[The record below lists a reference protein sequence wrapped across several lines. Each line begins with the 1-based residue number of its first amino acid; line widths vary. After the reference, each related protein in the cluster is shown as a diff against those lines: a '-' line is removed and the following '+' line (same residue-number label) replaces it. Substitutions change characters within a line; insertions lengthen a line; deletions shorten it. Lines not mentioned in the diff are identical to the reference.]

1 MIDNRKRKS
10 CYIKIIVYIIHVLII
25 NETNTKSFRGYRGL
39 EVIRVVRTGRW
50 WWWWWSKVRRAMMP
64 RNTDGNLVVRTV
76 VHNMLM
82 SVRSSTSSMAS
93 IEIPGDDSSRS

>member
-10 CYIKIIVYIIHVLII
+10 CYIKIIVYKIHVLII

-39 EVIRVVRTGRW
+39 EVIRIIGTGRW
-50 WWWWWSKVRRAMMP
+50 WWWWCKVRRAMMP

-76 VHNMLM
+76 VHNMLK

-93 IEIPGDDSSRS
+93 IEIPGDDSGRS